1 MFGFKWE
8 QLPSEDRSSH
18 MLAGVDDYSFYC
30 QGATRS
36 LQGGTGETMQNQRT
50 QRMSRVAERHIRL
63 CSSRSWVSLHRK
75 PTICRVQNAL
85 PGSFYRAPD
94 KGLLCRII

>member
-1 MFGFKWE
+1 YISTPLNLHSLGHVWFQVGTIAK
-8 QLPSEDRSSH
+8 
-18 MLAGVDDYSFYC
+18 LAGVDDYSFYC

-63 CSSRSWVSLHRK
+63 CSSRSWVSLHRFVK
-75 PTICRVQNAL
+75 LGFR
-85 PGSFYRAPD
+85 
-94 KGLLCRII
+94 